1 MKTILLLVTCTAMLA
16 HAQQFQLQG
25 RDGALTGPFEFE
37 EGATVSIGDSEAR
50 IVKGLT
56 KREGILAAME
66 AIRIP
71 EIDFR
76 QANIRDVVDFL
87 SQASVECGPPSR
99 GVSMILKL
107 DSSSPVTVVV
117 PADPF
122 ADPFAAPVEVVE
134 TNAVSDA
141 ETLVTF
147 SALDITLKEAL
158 DIVVDVAGLKY
169 QIRGSVVLITESG
182 WCDEE
187 MEFRMYEVLPPGGVR
202 IEDLSR
208 SCCSGGKGESHDP
221 EADLKAFFGEMGVS
235 WPTGSSIKYVR
246 GLGKLVVRNT
256 VENLEAFER
265 VLGMLN
271 VQPCQIEIEAQFVA
285 FDPKDI
291 GRLALTGI
299 TTDSLLALWKDGR
312 AELLSAPRIVT
323 QSGQQATIKGVT
335 EYIYPTD
342 FTVAHD
348 GGTNAS
354 AVVGAVVV
362 PSSFETR
369 EVGTILE
376 VMPEVSPDGGMI
388 NLTLSP
394 ELVLEP
400 TWQEYGVPYTDSNG
414 NQQEPHM
421 PQPFFKTCHFRTSI
435 LIASGHRI
443 LITGGT
449 PTRDGEQII
458 YTFIMARIIGIRGQ
472 EISR

>member
-1 MKTILLLVTCTAMLA
+1 MKTILLLVTCTALLA
-16 HAQQFQLQG
+16 DAQQFQLQG
-25 RDGALTGPFEFE
+25 NDGTTTGPFEFE
-37 EGATVSIGDSEAR
+37 DGAMVSIGNSEAR
-50 IVKGLT
+50 IVKGMT
-56 KREGILAAME
+56 KRERILAAME

-87 SQASVECGPPSR
+87 SQASIECGAPSR

-107 DSSSPVTVVV
+107 GSSRAVTVVA
-117 PADPF
+117 PLDPF
-122 ADPFAAPVEVVE
+122 TAPVGGVA
-134 TNAVSDA
+134 TNAVPGPPH
-141 ETLVTF
+141 LITF

-169 QIRGSVVLITESG
+169 RIRDSVVMIMERG

-187 MEFRMYEVLPPGGVR
+187 IEYRMYDVLPLGGAR
-202 IEDLSR
+202 IQELSR
-208 SCCSGGKGESHDP
+208 SCSGGKEESHDA
-221 EADLKAFFGEMGVS
+221 EVDLKAFFGEMGVS
-235 WPTGSSIKYVR
+235 WPTGSSIKHVR
-246 GLGKLVVRNT
+246 GIGKLVVANT
-256 VENLEAFER
+256 VENLETFER
-265 VLGMLN
+265 VLGALN

-299 TTDSLLALWKDGR
+299 TTDSLLDLWKDGR
-312 AELLSAPRIVT
+312 AELLSAPKILT

-335 EYIYPTD
+335 EYIYPTE

-362 PSSFETR
+362 PGSFETR
-369 EVGTILE
+369 EVGAILE
-376 VMPEVSPDGGMI
+376 VMPEISCGGGMI

-400 TWQEYGVPYTDSNG
+400 TWQEYGAPYTDSNG
-414 NQQEPHM
+414 NQQEAHM
-421 PQPFFKTCHFRTSI
+421 PQPFFKTFQLRTNM
-435 LIASGHRI
+435 LLASGHRV
-443 LITGGT
+443 LISGGT
-449 PTRDGEQII
+449 PTRDGKQII
-458 YTFIMARIIGIRGQ
+458 YTFIIARKIDIRGA
-472 EISR
+472 EINQ